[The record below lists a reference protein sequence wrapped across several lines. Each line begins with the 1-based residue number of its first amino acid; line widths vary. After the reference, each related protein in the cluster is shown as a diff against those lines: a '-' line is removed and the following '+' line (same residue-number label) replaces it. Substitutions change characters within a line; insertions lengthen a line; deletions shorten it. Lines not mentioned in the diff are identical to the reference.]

1 MASLDL
7 SLALRAFIR
16 TVEKGSVTGAA
27 RDLAISQPAVTKHLR
42 NLERHVNARLLERS
56 ARAMRPTAQGQA
68 LFEASRAAL
77 ASIDAALEGV
87 RRDTGRLE
95 GSLRLFATACL
106 GTQCLHPLLMEF
118 QHAHPGIVADL
129 VLDNRAVDLVYE
141 NFDLALRY
149 GRPEE
154 SDLVTRR
161 VGTVRRILVASP
173 AYLAAAGPIDTPEA
187 LATRPLVVTTTALA
201 DRDRLTLIRD
211 GATIE
216 VTARPLL
223 RTNTAQV
230 LVGSLKAGHGP
241 GPVQMLLVADALA
254 RGELVRILPD
264 YEVRPSELFLSF
276 PSTRFLRPAVRAFV
290 DFIVPR
296 LKAVKGID

>member
-1 MASLDL
+1 MDL

-27 RDLAISQPAVTKHLR
+27 RDLDISQPAVTKHLR

-56 ARAMRPTAQGQA
+56 ARAVRPTAQGQA

-87 RRDTGRLE
+87 RRDADRLE
-95 GSLRLFATACL
+95 GSLRLFAPACL
-106 GTQCLHPLLMEF
+106 GAQCLHPLLIEF
-118 QHAHPGIVADL
+118 QRAHPGITADL

-149 GRPEE
+149 GRPEGL
-154 SDLVTRR
+154 DIVVRH
-161 VGTVRRILVASP
+161 VGVVRRIMVASP
-173 AYLAAAGPIDTPEA
+173 AYLAEAGPIATPDD
-187 LATRPLVVTTTALA
+187 LATRPIVATTTVLSDRGRLALLRG
-201 DRDRLTLIRD
+201 DE
-211 GATIE
+211 TIE
-216 VTARPLL
+216 VPVQPLL
-223 RTNTAQV
+223 RTNAAQV
-230 LVGSLKAGHGP
+230 IVGSLKAGHGP
-241 GPVQMLLVADALA
+241 GPVQTLLVADALA

-264 YEVRPSELFLSF
+264 YEVKPSELFISF

-296 LKAVKGID
+296 LKAVDGID

>member
-1 MASLDL
+1 MDL

-27 RDLAISQPAVTKHLR
+27 RDLDISQPAVTKHLR

-56 ARAMRPTAQGQA
+56 ARAVRPTAQGQA

-87 RRDTGRLE
+87 RRDSGRIE
-95 GSLRLFATACL
+95 GTLRLFAPACI
-106 GTQCLHPLLMEF
+106 GTQCLHPLLVEF
-118 QHAHPGIVADL
+118 QRDHPGVVADL
-129 VLDNRAVDLVYE
+129 VLDGRTVDLVYE

-149 GRPEE
+149 GRPEG
-154 SDLVTRR
+154 SDIVSRRIGMVRR
-161 VGTVRRILVASP
+161 VLVASP
-173 AYLAAAGPIDTPEA
+173 AYLAEAGPIDTPED
-187 LATRPLVVTTTALA
+187 LAARPLVATTGALSE
-201 DRDRLTLIRD
+201 RDRLVLVRD
-211 GATIE
+211 GETSELA
-216 VTARPLL
+216 ANLKL
-223 RTNTAQV
+223 RTNVAQV
-230 LVGSLKAGHGP
+230 LVRSLREGHGP
-241 GPVQMLLVADALA
+241 GPVQKLLVADELA

-264 YEVRPSELFLSF
+264 YEAKPSELFLAL

-296 LKAVKGID
+296 LKAIDGID